1 MLDFLTLYE
10 SHDEAR
16 RADTKLLTKYIRKQN
31 ENGELVSWSIRL
43 ASSGLKEAKDISSDF
58 GGLQIGATK
67 RSRDKSL
74 EEAVDKFTIKRL
86 VSPFDEGLDLVEDE
100 PEKALKETHRLWS
113 ISKRKN
119 KSEFPPDSP
128 SGQGIRFARPKER
141 GMLLIYPLD
150 ATEAG
155 LAISPPIVGIAL
167 SFPQSDTAR
176 EITYTVNN
184 VFSQVGDY
192 DDL

>member
-1 MLDFLTLYE
+1 
-10 SHDEAR
+10 
-16 RADTKLLTKYIRKQN
+16 
-31 ENGELVSWSIRL
+31 
-43 ASSGLKEAKDISSDF
+43 
-58 GGLQIGATK
+58 
-67 RSRDKSL
+67 
-74 EEAVDKFTIKRL
+74 
-86 VSPFDEGLDLVEDE
+86 
-100 PEKALKETHRLWS
+100 
-113 ISKRKN
+113 
-119 KSEFPPDSP
+119 
-128 SGQGIRFARPKER
+128 
-141 GMLLIYPLD
+141 MLLIYPLD